1 MATTIALP
9 YFAADVPAAL
19 PLEAE
24 RRASPDLVD
33 NFKDRRIVGVGEHFV
48 VKYGGHVN
56 LLEGENLLFLRE
68 HTSVRGP
75 RVYALYST
83 ASKEGRPFYYI
94 VMERIYAQTL
104 VSLWPKLSDLE
115 KKSIVATLREN
126 LRQLRQLPPPAHYS
140 SLGSRPLLHVLF
152 DSNQPEFSNGG
163 PFDDDDTLIEALI
176 NRYVGDGGA
185 PFRAEY
191 LRRCLPRVFTSS
203 GPTFSHCDFQRKN
216 ILVDKRPKVES
227 DGAGDSELHVY
238 VIDWEA
244 SGWYP
249 SYFEYCSAYLSLGR
263 WADDWCLCLRDML
276 EPQDAQAEWFERL
289 YIEMGY

>member
-1 MATTIALP
+1 MTTTIALP
-9 YFAADVPAAL
+9 YFAADVPAPL
-19 PLEAE
+19 PSESE
-24 RRASPDLVD
+24 IDASEDLVD
-33 NFKDRRIVGVGEHFV
+33 NFKDRRIVGIGEHFV

-68 HTSVRGP
+68 HTSVRVP
-75 RVYALYST
+75 RVYALYSI

-94 VMERIYAQTL
+94 VMERIHAPTL
-104 VSLWPKLSDLE
+104 VSLWPELSDLD

-126 LRQLRQLPPPAHYS
+126 LKQLRQLPPPAHYS
-140 SLGSRPLLHVLF
+140 SLGGRPLLHILF

-163 PFDDDDTLIEALI
+163 PFDNDATLIKALVD
-176 NRYVGDGGA
+176 RYVRDGGL

-191 LRRCLPRVFTSS
+191 LRRCLPQVFTSS

-216 ILVDKRPKVES
+216 ILVDRRPKGK
-227 DGAGDSELHVY
+227 DGEPGDSELHVY
-238 VIDWEA
+238 IIDWEA

>member
-9 YFAADVPAAL
+9 YFAADIPAAL
-19 PLEAE
+19 PSEAE
-24 RRASPDLVD
+24 IDGSPDLVD

-56 LLEGENLLFLRE
+56 LLEGENLLSLRE
-68 HTSVRGP
+68 RTSVRVP

-83 ASKEGRPFYYI
+83 VSEERRPFYYI
-94 VMERIYAQTL
+94 VMERIHAQTL
-104 VSLWPKLSDLE
+104 VSLWPGLSDLE
-115 KKSIVATLREN
+115 KKSIIATLREN
-126 LRQLRQLPPPAHYS
+126 LKQLRQLPPPAHYS
-140 SLGSRPLLHVLF
+140 SLGGRPLLHILF
-152 DSNQPEFSNGG
+152 DSNQPGYTNGG
-163 PFDDDDTLIEALI
+163 PFDNDATLIEAMV
-176 NRYVGDGGA
+176 NRYIGDGGL

-216 ILVDKRPKVES
+216 ILIDRRPKGNDEEP
-227 DGAGDSELHVY
+227 GESELHVY
-238 VIDWEA
+238 IIDWEA
-244 SGWYP
+244 SRWYP

-263 WADDWCLCLRDML
+263 WADDWCLRLRDVL